1 MFDRRFSAKK
11 KGKVYTTVVRA
22 AMMFSLETVALRK
35 RQEAELEAAEMKML
49 RFSLGVTR
57 MDRIRNEFIRGTAHV
72 RRFGDKVR
80 EARLRW
86 FGHVQRRDSEYIG
99 RRMLSLELP
108 ARRPRGRPRRR
119 FMDVVKEDMK
129 VVGAREQDAEDRVR
143 WRTLI
148 GCGDP

>member
-1 MFDRRFSAKK
+1 M
-11 KGKVYTTVVRA
+11 
-22 AMMFSLETVALRK
+22 
-35 RQEAELEAAEMKML
+35 
-49 RFSLGVTR
+49 
-57 MDRIRNEFIRGTAHV
+57 V
-72 RRFGDKVR
+72 RRFGGKVR
-80 EARLRW
+80 DRLRW
-86 FGHVQRRDSEYIG
+86 FGHVQRREREYIG

-148 GCGDP
+148 RCGDP